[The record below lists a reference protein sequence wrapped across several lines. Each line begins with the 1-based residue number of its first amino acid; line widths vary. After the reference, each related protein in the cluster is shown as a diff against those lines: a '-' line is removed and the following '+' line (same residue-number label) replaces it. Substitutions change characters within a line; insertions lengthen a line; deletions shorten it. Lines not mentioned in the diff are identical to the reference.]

1 MWMIHILIGVHI
13 YFSTSVKMI
22 LRLAASHYLLNS
34 LYCCCCSLS
43 SSLQSCLHTNFSFG
57 IFISPFSIQS
67 QSVLWSFLTM
77 FFLLLI
83 YFAQIRQNNK
93 KQSLQTLG
101 FYSATEIRQH
111 RSRLLELRFAG
122 LSRTK
127 LSLNYRKI
135 ELVFLHCTF
144 RLESVLSG
152 VYSHVLCVCGFTF
165 VWLKSCAKQNGM
177 VGWKWARNRDQEIIE
192 KRVCREKMANFLL
205 SS

>member
-93 KQSLQTLG
+93 KTITANAWVLQCNG
-101 FYSATEIRQH
+101 NKATPKSSIRTKVCRFESNQTK
-111 RSRLLELRFAG
+111 LELQKDRVG
-122 LSRTK
+122 ISTLYI
-127 LSLNYRKI
+127 SLRI
-135 ELVFLHCTF
+135 
-144 RLESVLSG
+144 
-152 VYSHVLCVCGFTF
+152 
-165 VWLKSCAKQNGM
+165 CA
-177 VGWKWARNRDQEIIE
+177 
-192 KRVCREKMANFLL
+192 
-205 SS
+205 

>member
-152 VYSHVLCVCGFTF
+152 VYSHVLCVC
-165 VWLKSCAKQNGM
+165 VWLYVCMVEELCKAKWNGWM
-177 VGWKWARNRDQEIIE
+177 EVSEKPRPRDHWEE
-192 KRVCREKMANFLL
+192 SM
-205 SS
+205 